1 MLKWF
6 QRDKRSGGPDF
17 SAVDSQEKA
26 EELHRQ
32 GVLHKLLLMPAD
44 FVGRRFRRM
53 LFLCPSGLSNSR
65 RTSIWVSLERS
76 LKKVR

>member
-6 QRDKRSGGPDF
+6 KRDKGSGGPDF

-44 FVGRRFRRM
+44 LVVRRFPRM
-53 LFLCPSGLSNSR
+53 LFLCLSSPS
-65 RTSIWVSLERS
+65 I
-76 LKKVR
+76 